1 MEGKN
6 LRITANNKNKL
17 PKVFL
22 GLFLCAVICILFIAV
37 GGTKAANAASL
48 YFSPA
53 TGSYAVGKTFSVGV
67 YVKSQDQ
74 AMNAASGV
82 ISFSK
87 DNLEITS
94 LSKGGSIFSLWV
106 QEPSF
111 SNSAGTINFEGIVLN
126 PGFSGSGGKI
136 MTINFKA
143 KSAGQAALNFS
154 SASIL
159 ANDGAGTNILGGMGS
174 GNYQLSAATVSPEP
188 PAEQKPEKKPAPTAG
203 VPAAPQVFSSTHPD
217 PDKWCNNKNPQFSWT
232 LPFGVNGASVYF
244 SESPTSNPG
253 PASDGFFI
261 AKSYENVEDGI
272 WYFHIKFRNSYGWGP
287 ITHFKIQIDN
297 TPPAPFEIKF
307 IDGDETENPKPVVIF
322 GTTDSLSGID
332 YYKIKI
338 GEQNFFEISPETVE
352 YAPYTLPPQTP
363 GKRNIL
369 VQAFDKAG
377 NYTVATDE
385 FTIKPLQKP
394 IFTEYPKEMKS
405 GEILTVKGASQY
417 SNSQIVVWL
426 QREKDDPRSFTVE
439 SDQDGK
445 FIFTADERLR
455 DGIYKLWAEVVN
467 AQGARS
473 LPGEKI
479 IITAAKTAIWRVGT
493 WAVSF
498 LAVVVPLVA
507 LIVALLFII
516 WYGWH
521 KFSLSRKR
529 IQKEIREV
537 GSVLHK
543 AFDLLKEDIREQIK
557 LLEKT
562 RNKRQLTEEEEK
574 IIKRLKKDL
583 DKVEKLVK
591 KEIGNIEKEVK

>member
-6 LRITANNKNKL
+6 LKITANNKNKL

-22 GLFLCAVICILFIAV
+22 GLFLCAVICILFIVV
-37 GGTKAANAASL
+37 GGAKAANTASL

-53 TGSYAVGKTFSVGV
+53 AGSYTAGKTFSVGV
-67 YVKSQDQ
+67 YIKSQDQ

-87 DNLEITS
+87 DKLEIIS

-136 MTINFKA
+136 MTINFKV

-154 SASIL
+154 SGSIL
-159 ANDGAGTNILGGMGS
+159 ANDGAGTNILGGMGL
-174 GNYQLSAATVSPEP
+174 GNYQLAAATVSPEP
-188 PAEQKPEKKPAPTAG
+188 PVEQKLEKKQEAILG
-203 VPAAPQVFSSTHPD
+203 VPAAPSVFSSTHPD
-217 PDKWCNNKNPQFSWT
+217 PDKWYNNKNPQFSWT

-253 PASDGFFI
+253 PAPDGLFI
-261 AKSYENVEDGI
+261 AKSYENVGDGI

-297 TPPAPFEIKF
+297 TLPAPFEIKF
-307 IDGDETENPKPVVIF
+307 IDGNETENPRPVVIF
-322 GTTDSLSGID
+322 DTIDSLSGID

-338 GEQNFFEISPETVE
+338 GEQNFFDISPEIVKD
-352 YAPYTLPPQTP
+352 APYTLPPQTP

-377 NYTVATDE
+377 NYTVATNE

-394 IFTEYPKEMKS
+394 IFTEYSKEMES
-405 GEILTVKGASQY
+405 GEILTVKGESQY
-417 SNSQIVVWL
+417 PNSQIVVWL
-426 QREKDDPRSFTVE
+426 QREKDDPKSFTVE

-445 FIFTADERLR
+445 FIFTADERLG

-467 AQGARS
+467 ARGARS
-473 LPGEKI
+473 LPSEKI
-479 IITAAKTAIWRVGT
+479 IITAAKPAIWRIGT

-498 LAVVVPLVA
+498 LAVVVPLIA
-507 LIVALLFII
+507 LIVILLFIL

-529 IQKEIREV
+529 IQKEIREA

-543 AFDLLKEDIREQIK
+543 AFDLLKEDMREQIK

-583 DKVEKLVK
+583 DKAEKLVR
-591 KEIGNIEKEVK
+591 KEIENIEKEVK